1 MTRLERVIKAFN
13 QYDTMVDEV
22 IWCKEQE
29 DKLNELR
36 NEVSLLVGELKR
48 YGCRRQDKRDY

>member
-13 QYDTMVDEV
+13 QYDTMVDEI